1 MRFGSANQA
10 VDLNRK
16 SILLFIVAFKVHLTV
31 HDCTSHKYAVDF
43 HGYHCS
49 TGQKFDIII
58 QILFSVSGKQLP
70 LMHEKMIA

>member
-16 SILLFIVAFKVHLTV
+16 SISLFIVAFKVHLTV

-49 TGQKFDIII
+49 TGQKFDIFKFCF
-58 QILFSVSGKQLP
+58 LSLVSNYPWCMK
-70 LMHEKMIA
+70 K